1 MGKAFGAGFVSA
13 RRCRVG
19 AEVSS
24 RAKAPTTPSSAYGKC
39 ATAKVP
45 PLKREFTKAG
55 RAVSLLDDA
64 VVKVQEPGA
73 SRRERLRTLV
83 GQKVGRQTGLFVVP
97 EIVSFDDS
105 RGEIVF
111 ERLRM
116 TVLREV
122 AADPSRSM
130 ELVGRAAEILAAI
143 HRHVESSDGATSTWA
158 VPLHGDFG
166 LRNLFHLHE
175 SDRIVVIDWANAD
188 WLGIDADFGAP
199 EIDVATFLVSLFFR
213 RVFGSWLISRRH
225 EVAHH
230 FLSTYAS
237 ASPHGLDIDTLRAV
251 ATETI
256 PGLNRLLRRRTGSL
270 RALAYRHGMIDLQ
283 FFLRRL
289 SRRPF
294 AGRESN
300 TLG

>member
-1 MGKAFGAGFVSA
+1 
-13 RRCRVG
+13 
-19 AEVSS
+19 
-24 RAKAPTTPSSAYGKC
+24 
-39 ATAKVP
+39 VP
-45 PLKREFTKAG
+45 PLKREFSKAG
-55 RAVSLLDDA
+55 RAITLLDDA

-73 SRRERLRTLV
+73 SRRERLRTLA

-116 TVLREV
+116 TALREV
-122 AADPSRSM
+122 AANPSRSM

-143 HRHVESSDGATSTWA
+143 HRHMESSDGAISSSA

-175 SDRIVVIDWANAD
+175 SDRIVVIDWANTD

-213 RVFGSWLISRRH
+213 RVLGPWQISRRH
-225 EVAHH
+225 ELAHH

-237 ASPHGLDIDTLRAV
+237 ASPCGLDIDTLSAV
-251 ATETI
+251 ASEAI
-256 PGLNRLLRRRTGSL
+256 PGLNRQLRRRKGRL
-270 RALAYRHGMIDLQ
+270 RALGYRPGMIDLQ

-294 AGRESN
+294 ADRATSH
-300 TLG
+300 

>member
-1 MGKAFGAGFVSA
+1 M
-13 RRCRVG
+13 
-19 AEVSS
+19 
-24 RAKAPTTPSSAYGKC
+24 TSSAYGKC

-45 PLKREFTKAG
+45 RLKREFSKSG
-55 RAVSLLDDA
+55 RAISLLDDA

-73 SRRERLRTLV
+73 SRRERLRTLA

-116 TVLREV
+116 TALREV

-175 SDRIVVIDWANAD
+175 SDRIVVIDWANTD

-199 EIDVATFLVSLFFR
+199 EIDIAAFLVSLFTR
-213 RVFGSWLISRRH
+213 RVWGPELISRRH
-225 EVAHH
+225 EVARH
-230 FLSTYAS
+230 FLLTYAS
-237 ASPHGLDIDTLRAV
+237 ASPHGLDVDVLRTV
-251 ATETI
+251 ATATI
-256 PGLNRLLRRRTGSL
+256 PGLNRQLRRRKGTL
-270 RALAYRHGMIDLQ
+270 RALGYLHGILELK

-289 SRRPF
+289 SRSPF
-294 AGRESN
+294 TGRQSKR
-300 TLG
+300 

>member
-1 MGKAFGAGFVSA
+1 
-13 RRCRVG
+13 
-19 AEVSS
+19 
-24 RAKAPTTPSSAYGKC
+24 
-39 ATAKVP
+39 VP
-45 PLKREFTKAG
+45 PLKREFSKAG

-73 SRRERLRTLV
+73 SRRERLRTLA
-83 GQKVGRQTGLFVVP
+83 GHKVGRQTGLFVVP

-116 TVLREV
+116 TALREV

-143 HRHVESSDGATSTWA
+143 HRHLESSDEATSIYA
-158 VPLHGDFG
+158 GGMGIGLERDPVPLHGDFG

-175 SDRIVVIDWANAD
+175 SDRIVVIDWANTD

-237 ASPHGLDIDTLRAV
+237 ASPRGLDIDTLRAV

-256 PGLNRLLRRRTGSL
+256 PGLNRQLRRRKGSL
-270 RALAYRHGMIDLQ
+270 RALGYRHGMIDLQ

-289 SRRPF
+289 PRRPF